1 MRGGVKSPEMDR
13 KAARPALSICIPSY
27 NRADML
33 APLLRELDQPGLFP
47 FPYEIV
53 VVDNASPDPGYD
65 AIGRFTPLHCAF
77 RYYRRVSNIGGVR
90 NFIGAYRLA
99 RGELCVVLADDDYLI
114 ASEVIAIVEA
124 MLANPTLGATYA
136 AWQAIDRSDRSI
148 DDRFHFEDMTVFPAF
163 PQALAERIG
172 GWSLAIPEN
181 AIMRTDIVARA
192 AYSSSVQNFA
202 FTLLRQMLLFRSIR
216 FSSRAFY
223 QLTTDSPR
231 DLAQGG
237 RASSSYRFEGWS
249 SMARGY
255 SHFHFRA
262 TGERLFE
269 LKAGREEMIYLQL
282 IRNAVYEAQN
292 QGRMAE
298 ALEALDHLQSLTA
311 IEMVTPEYE
320 RTLRFL
326 ASIDQMRIAIETLPD
341 APILTLVGID
351 HGIEELVRDT
361 MSKAGSSLCLE
372 TVMSKTDL
380 EVEGRA
386 FLALTDLDRGRIIDE
401 DGALPGYV
409 FSIES
414 LKTAFGF

>member
-1 MRGGVKSPEMDR
+1 MSGGVKSPEMDR
-13 KAARPALSICIPSY
+13 KSARPALSICIPSY
-27 NRADML
+27 NRAAML
-33 APLLRELDQPGLFP
+33 ADLLRELDQPGLFP
-47 FPYEIV
+47 FRYEIV

-65 AIGRFTPLHCAF
+65 AIGQFTALHCQF
-77 RYYRRVSNIGGVR
+77 RYYRRTINIGGVR
-90 NFIGAYRLA
+90 NFISAYRLA

-136 AWQAIDRSDRSI
+136 AWQAIDRSDGSI

-172 GWSLAIPEN
+172 GWNLTIPEN

-192 AYSSSVQNFA
+192 AYSSSIQNFA
-202 FTLLRQMLLFRSIR
+202 FSLLRQMLLFRPIR

-223 QLTTDSPR
+223 QLATSPA

-237 RASSSYRFEGWS
+237 RTSSSYRFEGWS

-262 TGERLFE
+262 TGKRLFE
-269 LKAGREEMIYLQL
+269 LAAGREEMIYLQL

-298 ALEALDHLQSLTA
+298 ALEALDHLESLTA

-341 APILTLVGID
+341 APILTMVGID
-351 HGIEELVRDT
+351 RGIEELVRDT
-361 MSKAGSSLCLE
+361 MSKAGASLHLE
-372 TVMSKTDL
+372 TVMSNTGL
-380 EVEGRA
+380 HVEGRA
-386 FLALTDLDRGRIIDE
+386 FLALTDLDRARIIDE

-414 LKTAFGF
+414 LKIAFGF